1 MSAAPQMRSQVNWA
15 VLGLLL
21 ERPSYGYELHQRMAR
36 RFPAELLDPHRSHV
50 YAALNVM
57 LKAGFIEPI
66 PPDEVAETAE
76 AASASE
82 RRQPKVHYR
91 VTAEGGRAFRT
102 WLAEQLRSDP
112 AHDDLVRRIAL
123 AAGMRRVGLIHDLV
137 SIYEDACA
145 GEAQTLPMP
154 GVDGLP
160 ARSPEVLVRR
170 LTVAARRMALEGQ
183 MAWLR
188 YARREIEAYER
199 GQGATD

>member
-1 MSAAPQMRSQVNWA
+1 MSASPPMRSQVNWA

-66 PPDEVAETAE
+66 PPDQIAETAE
-76 AASASE
+76 ASSASE

-102 WLAEQLRSDP
+102 WLAEQLRADP
-112 AHDDLVRRIAL
+112 AHDELVHRIAL
-123 AAGMRRVGLIHDLV
+123 AAGARRIGLMHDLL
-137 SIYEDACA
+137 SAYEAMCA
-145 GEAQTLPMP
+145 DEAQMLPMP

-160 ARSPEVLVRR
+160 ARSPEVLIRR
-170 LTVAARRMALEGQ
+170 LMVMARRIALEGQ

-199 GQGATD
+199 GQEVPD

>member
-1 MSAAPQMRSQVNWA
+1 MSAPQQMRSQVNWA

-66 PPDEVAETAE
+66 SPDEIAETAE
-76 AASASE
+76 ASPASE
-82 RRQPKVHYR
+82 QRQPKVHYR
-91 VTAEGGRAFRT
+91 VTAEGGRAFRA
-102 WLAEQLRSDP
+102 WLAKELRSAP
-112 AHDDLVRRIAL
+112 AHDELVRSIAL
-123 AAGMRRVGLIHDLV
+123 AAGARRVGLMHDLV
-137 SIYEDACA
+137 NVYEDTCA
-145 GEAQTLPMP
+145 DEAQMLPMP

-170 LTVAARRMALEGQ
+170 LTVTARRIALEGQ
-183 MAWLR
+183 LAWLR

-199 GQGATD
+199 GEEATD